1 MATISSRT
9 ELTSIDDQDDVF
21 VLDDVSASVTKKMKL
36 GTVLKKVQDGSIVY
50 AADSVGTDAYAVTL
64 SPVPTAYTTGMV
76 ITFKAG
82 VANTGACTLNVNGLG
97 AKTIK
102 KNHDVDLADSDIE
115 LGQMVTVAYDGTNFQ
130 MQSQKANSDVTT
142 TGNETVGGNKSFT
155 GNLTFSGTNTHSGA
169 ETFTGNFI
177 AKLFAPQGFLIN
189 GKISPT
195 VTSNNLTLAIK
206 TLSGND
212 PSATDPVY
220 CRIGDTVRAIT
231 AALSVTKNSGTN
243 WCNAGSS
250 ELATK
255 EIDYFVY
262 LGYNATDGVVIGF
275 SRFPGATQYGDFSAT
290 TTNEK
295 YCAISTITT
304 AASTDYYEV
313 IGRFAATL
321 SAGAGYTWSV
331 PTYTAL
337 NLIQRPIYETRW
349 LAYAVQRSGGGG
361 GTPPT
366 YTASDINRYQITR
379 DRMKVHSL
387 WDNAAGGT
395 AGSGANNLLFSFPF
409 SVSTNVASD
418 DRTCVAL
425 GSSYE
430 SAGTIC
436 GIAIHP
442 DTNPRMRVVNI
453 TSGAA
458 ILLNDQSSTV
468 RYISFQG
475 EVEI

>member
-115 LGQMVTVAYDGTNFQ
+115 LGQMVTVAYDGTVFQ

-231 AALSVTKNSGTN
+231 AALSVTKNSGTSWFN
-243 WCNAGSS
+243 SGSA
-250 ELATK
+250 ELTGK
-255 EIDYFVY
+255 EIDYFAY
-262 LGYNATDGVVIGF
+262 LGYNATDGVVLGF
-275 SRFPGATQYGDFSAT
+275 ARIPGATQYGDFSAT

-321 SAGAGYTWSV
+321 TGTNWSV
-331 PTYTAL
+331 PTYTAA
-337 NLIQRPIYETRW
+337 NLIQRPIYETRELTW
-349 LAYAVQRSGGGG
+349 TPTITGFSSLPTATYYYKIVLSKMFIEQNVVSFGTSNSTSYTETFPFNVKNTNVICAGFAQNNSASLSTVPRIEIWAGSKTPIFAIDGTGGAWTSSGG
-361 GTPPT
+361 
-366 YTASDINRYQITR
+366 
-379 DRMKVHSL
+379 K
-387 WDNAAGGT
+387 
-395 AGSGANNLLFSFPF
+395 
-409 SVSTNVASD
+409 
-418 DRTCVAL
+418 
-425 GSSYE
+425 
-430 SAGTIC
+430 
-436 GIAIHP
+436 GI
-442 DTNPRMRVVNI
+442 RFV
-453 TSGAA
+453 
-458 ILLNDQSSTV
+458 LN
-468 RYISFQG
+468 F
-475 EVEI
+475 EI